1 MSPQL
6 LEAHVIVEA
15 AQNLCIWPLVLDV
28 IQTDGDGRLSI
39 DGSQGPGQKGLV
51 LVIEEVFLHLGGLHI
66 VDILIDAL
74 QTAEFSQE
82 LEPGLLP
89 DFCNARDVIRLVSH
103 QGLEV
108 DELSGCNAHFFHQ
121 RGWGKFLKLGHS
133 FFGNFNDRIVI
144 GQLNQ
149 VLITADDG
157 HIKRHFRPLSHLVQG
172 ADNVIRLVLVQF
184 IVLDSHGIE
193 HLADKGK
200 LLPKLIWRLGPACLV
215 VGKQLRPK
223 SGFARIKS
231 NQDMGRLNP
240 FHHVVQHE
248 VETID
253 GIGMKPRWTLEA
265 VNLVIK
271 GKEGPKGY

>member
-1 MSPQL
+1 M
-6 LEAHVIVEA
+6 LEAHVIVKA
-15 AQNLCIWPLVLDV
+15 AQNFCIWSLVLDV
-28 IQTDGDGRLSI
+28 IQTDGDGRLGI
-39 DGSQGPGQKGLV
+39 DGGQGPGQKGLF
-51 LVIEEVFLHLGGLHI
+51 LVIDEVFLHLGGLHA
-66 VDILIDAL
+66 VDVVINAL
-74 QTAEFSQE
+74 QTAEFRQE
-82 LEPGLLP
+82 LEPRLFP

-103 QGLEV
+103 ESLEV
-108 DELSGCNAHFFHQ
+108 DKLSGGNAHFFHQ
-121 RGWGKFLKLGHS
+121 RCWGKFLKLGHS

-149 VLITADDG
+149 VLVTADDG

-172 ADNVIRLVLVQF
+172 ADNVIGLVLVQF

-200 LLPKLIWRLGPACLV
+200 LLPKLIRRLGPACLV

-240 FHHVVQHE
+240 LHHVVQHE

-253 GIGMKPRWTLEA
+253 GIGMKPSRTLEA

-271 GKEGPKGY
+271 GKKSPEGY